1 MIVAG
6 RVGSIGGSCVY
17 GRLESARSCNAP
29 LQYVLSV
36 NENMARM
43 VCPWDYLPYASNTET
58 YAEWSDRQN
67 RVRRQI
73 LVELL
78 QQHQEPINDKN
89 YILDRVLQLYD
100 L

>member
-1 MIVAG
+1 
-6 RVGSIGGSCVY
+6 
-17 GRLESARSCNAP
+17 
-29 LQYVLSV
+29 
-36 NENMARM
+36 MARM
-43 VCPWDYLPYASNTET
+43 VYPWGYLPYASNTET
-58 YAEWSDRQN
+58 YAEWSDRRN

>member
-1 MIVAG
+1 MAVLVYTEGWKARG
-6 RVGSIGGSCVY
+6 RVMP
-17 GRLESARSCNAP
+17 P

-58 YAEWSDRQN
+58 YAEWSDRRN

-78 QQHQEPINDKN
+78 QQHQEPINDKK
-89 YILDRVLQLYD
+89 YIRDRVMQLYD
-100 L
+100 M